1 MKKVVLLSLFT
12 LCFPILLSAQ
22 NYDDDLYYVPDK
34 NKETGKVSTKKEVT
48 KTTTVYTMPE
58 TTVVVRDRKTKKVRD
73 VDEYNRRYDS
83 SDYKFESDGDT
94 LYVEE
99 KSVSDLDGE
108 WVNGFDG
115 SQDDYE
121 YAERIIRF
129 RNPRYAI
136 HISSPL
142 YWDVVYG
149 GFNSWNW
156 NVYTDG
162 WYAYAFPTFSNRLW
176 WDWRYNSFGWGWG
189 GGYYGSYYSWGY
201 PSYWGGGYW
210 GNYYPYYNSY
220 YPHYYGGWNHGH
232 SGYWTGNVYQNDRR
246 SVYSSNRI
254 NTDPSVSSR
263 RSTTYSGSSI
273 RRNESGASTRQQNYT
288 PNTQTRRS
296 SSSARV
302 VGTRRDA
309 VDAVNGRQSTTTRPS
324 ASSTR
329 TTTYTRPSSTR
340 STSTVES
347 NRSINTSNEGTY
359 TRGSSTTSSRRSSS
373 EDSSN
378 SSYNNNSNSSRQS
391 SSPSS
396 SSSSRSSSYSS
407 GSSSSSSSSSRSSSG
422 GSSGSSS
429 RR

>member
-34 NKETGKVSTKKEVT
+34 NKGTGKSIKKEV
-48 KTTTVYTMPE
+48 KTTTVYTIPE

-73 VDEYNRRYDS
+73 VDEYNRRYDA
-83 SDYKFESDGDT
+83 SDYKFELEDDT

-99 KSVSDLDGE
+99 KSASDLDGE
-108 WVNGFDG
+108 WMNGFDG

-129 RNPRYAI
+129 RNPRYAV

-149 GFNSWNW
+149 LNSWDW

-176 WDWRYNSFGWGWG
+176 WDWRFNSHGWGWG
-189 GGYYGSYYSWGY
+189 GYYDSYYSWGY
-201 PSYWGGGYW
+201 PGSWGGGYW
-210 GNYYPYYNSY
+210 GNYSPYYYSY
-220 YPHYYGGWNHGH
+220 YPHYYGGWGHGY
-232 SGYWTGNVYQNDRR
+232 SGYWTGNVYHNDRQ
-246 SVYSSNRI
+246 SVYNSNRI
-254 NTDPSVSSR
+254 NTGSSISSR
-263 RSTTYSGSSI
+263 RSTAYSGSSL
-273 RRNESGASTRQQNYT
+273 RRNESGANTRQQNYT
-288 PNTQTRRS
+288 PGTQTRRS

-309 VDAVNGRQSTTTRPS
+309 VNERQNTTTRPN
-324 ASSTR
+324 ASSSR

-340 STSTVES
+340 STGTVES
-347 NRSINTSNEGTY
+347 NRSTNVRSEGTY
-359 TRGSSTTSSRRSSS
+359 TRGSSTTSSSRRSSS
-373 EDSSN
+373 ESSN
-378 SSYNNNSNSSRQS
+378 SSNNNNNSSSRQS
-391 SSPSS
+391 SNSS
-396 SSSSRSSSYSS
+396 SVNSSRSSNYSS
-407 GSSSSSSSSSRSSSG
+407 GSSSSSSSSRSSSG
-422 GSSGSSS
+422 VSS
-429 RR
+429 